1 MTTHTSSAPRPHM
14 LLGPALWLVQA
25 LLAAFYVFAGLTKL
39 MTPADQLV
47 QMMPWT
53 GAYPVLVPVTGIV
66 DLLGGLG
73 VLLPALTRIQP
84 RLTVWAALG
93 TIVLQVLA
101 ATLHL
106 SRGEAMVVPMN
117 LTLIALAAFVA
128 WGRSRALPI
137 AAR

>member
-1 MTTHTSSAPRPHM
+1 M
-14 LLGPALWLVQA
+14 
-25 LLAAFYVFAGLTKL
+25 
-39 MTPADQLV
+39 
-47 QMMPWT
+47 
-53 GAYPVLVPVTGIV
+53 PVTGIV

-106 SRGEAMVVPMN
+106 SRGEVMVVPMN

-128 WGRSRALPI
+128 WGRSRAVPI